1 MKRIYARNK
10 EASAES
16 TRATLR
22 YVACTSPLPLWNLPY
37 AVVSTV
43 LFHPA
48 DTGGFHVIPFAYF

>member
-10 EASAES
+10 EAAAES

-22 YVACTSPLPLWNLPY
+22 FVACTSPLPVRNLQH

-48 DTGGFHVIPFAYF
+48 DTGGSHVIPFAYR

>member
-10 EASAES
+10 EAAAES

-22 YVACTSPLPLWNLPY
+22 YVACMSPLPRRNLPY

-48 DTGGFHVIPFAYF
+48 DTGGSHVIPYAYR